1 MLDLE
6 EEFMSPPIFLPIQPF
21 FNVLLIIIISAVE
34 VILQREYS
42 GTKVHSLLF
51 GYVRLF

>member
-21 FNVLLIIIISAVE
+21 FNVLLIIISAVE